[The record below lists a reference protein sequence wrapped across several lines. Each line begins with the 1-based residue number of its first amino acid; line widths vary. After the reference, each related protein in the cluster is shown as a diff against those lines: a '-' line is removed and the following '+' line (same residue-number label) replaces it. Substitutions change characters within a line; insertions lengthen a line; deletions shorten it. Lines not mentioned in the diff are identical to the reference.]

1 MVKEA
6 TVKRS
11 ARVTRQRI
19 LDAAVLRF
27 SRHSYEETTLRDIA
41 TDVGVD
47 VALVRRAFGSKE
59 ELFEQAVKST
69 IDGDFQ
75 QAAQAPDPGLA
86 MTSHFV
92 QSRLSPASGRAD
104 PLNILVHSLNSHRAS
119 PILRELVQQDFIQP
133 LAARLPEGELGAAL
147 AIACLAGV
155 ALLRDVLGI
164 AALRVAD
171 DEEIRPM
178 VTKLMR
184 ACLGPNA
191 EPDAHGV
198 RPPQ

>member
-1 MVKEA
+1 MVEEA

-47 VALVRRAFGSKE
+47 VALVHRAFGSKD

-147 AIACLAGV
+147 AIAGV

-171 DEEIRPM
+171 DEEIRPI
-178 VTKLMR
+178 VAKLMR
-184 ACLGPNA
+184 ACLGSTA

>member
-1 MVKEA
+1 M
-6 TVKRS
+6 
-11 ARVTRQRI
+11 
-19 LDAAVLRF
+19 
-27 SRHSYEETTLRDIA
+27 
-41 TDVGVD
+41 
-47 VALVRRAFGSKE
+47 
-59 ELFEQAVKST
+59 
-69 IDGDFQ
+69 
-75 QAAQAPDPGLA
+75 
-86 MTSHFV
+86 
-92 QSRLSPASGRAD
+92 
-104 PLNILVHSLNSHRAS
+104 
-119 PILRELVQQDFIQP
+119 
-133 LAARLPEGELGAAL
+133 